1 MNAAAKKA
9 PLLSVVPNLPNADVI
24 DALEQLLAG
33 ARSGE
38 VNGIAFVCT
47 LPGMRYITDVAGF
60 CYTHPTFARGA
71 ASYLTDQLAGLIHK
85 RDPDGIR

>member
-1 MNAAAKKA
+1 MTAVAKKRPILA
-9 PLLSVVPNLPNADVI
+9 VVPDLPNADVI
-24 DALEQLLAG
+24 EALEALLEG

-38 VNGIAFVCT
+38 INGIAFVCT
-47 LPGMRYITDVAGF
+47 LPGMRYITDVSGF

-85 RDPDGIR
+85 RDPDGVR

>member
-1 MNAAAKKA
+1 MPTVAKKR
-9 PLLSVVPNLPNADVI
+9 PLLAAVPTRPNADVI
-24 DALEQLLAG
+24 AALEQLLEG

-60 CYTHPTFARGA
+60 CATHPTFARGA

-85 RDPDGIR
+85 LDPEGIR